1 VIPTPEEAKVA
12 YLVARGT
19 EPVVIKEMPSL
30 EAALEYA
37 GQLISDNYA
46 NVAIHD
52 GKGNQISGDDLIAC
66 YLGVKRLTPG
76 LRAADDHQSSGR
88 C

>member
-1 VIPTPEEAKVA
+1 MP

-19 EPVVIKEMPSL
+19 EPVIIKEMPSL

-37 GQLISDNYA
+37 GKLISDNYA

-52 GKGNQISGDDLIAC
+52 GKGNQLSGDDLIAC
-66 YLGVKRLTPG
+66 YLGVMKLTADLRAVERTPG
-76 LRAADDHQSSGR
+76 SER

>member
-1 VIPTPEEAKVA
+1 M
-12 YLVARGT
+12 T

-37 GQLISDNYA
+37 GQLVSDNYA
-46 NVAIHD
+46 NVGIHD

-66 YLGVKRLTPG
+66 YLGVKRLTAD
-76 LRAADDHQSSGR
+76 LRAVEPEDGSA
-88 C
+88 